1 MRITIVLS
9 LVTIVVAVAG
19 VGCASTGGD
28 AERALSAYLDATTH
42 ERYEEAYSYLCDED
56 RAAMSLEEYTSKNW
70 DNIVIQSGEFT
81 ARTSF
86 EVKRV
91 DVDGDNARAEVEI
104 TEPHISVIL
113 SDVLGAFITALLDD
127 EEDLQDMEDEL
138 KEKYSE
144 GNIPMRTKTEYYDL
158 VKQQGAWKIDFQQ

>member
-1 MRITIVLS
+1 MRITVVLS
-9 LVTIVVAVAG
+9 LVIFVVIVAA

-28 AERALSAYLDATTH
+28 VERALSAYLDATTH

-56 RAAMSLEEYTSKNW
+56 RAAMSLEEYTSENW
-70 DNIVIQSGEFT
+70 DNIVIESDEFT

-91 DVDGDNARAEVEI
+91 DVDDDHARAEVEI

-127 EEDLQDMEDEL
+127 EEDLRDMEDEL
-138 KEKYSE
+138 EEKYSD

-158 VKQQGAWKIDFQQ
+158 VKEQGIWKIDFEQ